1 MIKLCAFADEAASS
15 LEEQISALKRNGISY
30 LELRSIHGK
39 NVKDFSLEEAW
50 VYAKQLED
58 NRISVWSIGS
68 PLGKVDISVDMQI
81 YQQTVRHLCCLANIF
96 KTKRIRIFSF
106 FQAYEQREKV
116 MSYLQEMVD
125 IATEYGVELYHENEK
140 EVYGDT
146 LARVK
151 DIMANVRG
159 LKYIYD
165 PANYVQCRQNIHET
179 LQALFDKTN
188 YFHIKDVISATDE
201 LVPAGYGDGEIVQI
215 IERISTDKVL
225 TLEPHLAV
233 FEAYATIDNVEMKH
247 KFHFRDNNEAFDFA
261 VNALKKVL
269 AYCGYQEVEE
279 GFVKYFPCK

>member
-1 MIKLCAFADEAASS
+1 MI
-15 LEEQISALKRNGISY
+15 N
-30 LELRSIHGK
+30 
-39 NVKDFSLEEAW
+39 
-50 VYAKQLED
+50 
-58 NRISVWSIGS
+58 
-68 PLGKVDISVDMQI
+68 
-81 YQQTVRHLCCLANIF
+81 
-96 KTKRIRIFSF
+96 
-106 FQAYEQREKV
+106 
-116 MSYLQEMVD
+116 
-125 IATEYGVELYHENEK
+125 
-140 EVYGDT
+140 
-146 LARVK
+146 
-151 DIMANVRG
+151 
-159 LKYIYD
+159 
-165 PANYVQCRQNIHET
+165 